1 MTLWQVTGDVMSLL
15 CFRICAMKSGSR
27 CTTRRWF
34 IWRTPG
40 AMDGGILLSWEG
52 QWREAAHRTWER
64 FTPIRRGPHMF
75 GVAMIVNHE
84 NFEVFNPLFAIF
96 KKYMFIICTFFF
108 GGKINPSWLTFGEV
122 PMIFDRLNPWR
133 IPWVEETGE
142 EPLKIPKN
150 QGKYANI
157 GVILRWIFNRRL
169 VLFCRPLSAFI
180 SFLAKITEG
189 M

>member
-1 MTLWQVTGDVMSLL
+1 MSLL
-15 CFRICAMKSGSR
+15 RFRICAMKSGSR

-52 QWREAAHRTWER
+52 QWRKSAHRTWEK

-84 NFEVFNPLFAIF
+84 NFVVFSPLFTIF
-96 KKYMFIICTFFF
+96 KNYMFIIRTFFL
-108 GGKINPSWLTFGEV
+108 GGKIDPSWLTFGEV

-133 IPWVEETGE
+133 IPGWVEETGE

-150 QGKYANI
+150 RGKYANI
-157 GVILRWIFNRRL
+157 GVILRLISEELCF
-169 VLFCRPLSAFI
+169 LSTFI
-180 SFLAKITEG
+180 RFYQLLGQNHWGYVTDWGAEVYF
-189 M
+189 